1 MSIGVD
7 EILMLIFV
15 AVSGCAATLY
25 LYGTEKAADTLDY
38 DNALHRKRFY
48 YLFFLLLAASLALAF
63 LPFDIWPYPLIY
75 LALGLFS
82 NTGCGIVGGSTLLM
96 ITMMASAQENPVI
109 ALIYLLSGVIALS
122 LFRRMD
128 EAFQVQRPMFLT
140 LLFLYVLLV
149 LNHTLILKE
158 ELTAM
163 VLLMPLTNVFACLV
177 LISVLL
183 NFFGRHVIRQTNDMY
198 MEINDPEYE
207 LMVNLKEQNKDGYF
221 LAIHSAYLAE
231 RIATD
236 LQMDV
241 RATKACAYYHAVCK
255 ELGGEDGPAAFARSK
270 RFPED
275 AIRLI
280 DEYENPPATG
290 YVSKEAAVVNICE
303 TLVRMIKSIFVKD
316 KTAKVDYDA
325 MVDKIFE
332 HHWQKGDLNLNGISF
347 GEMTRIR
354 QLLKKERLYY
364 DFLR

>member
-1 MSIGVD
+1 MSMTID
-7 EILMLIFV
+7 EIIMLVFAGV
-15 AVSGCAATLY
+15 TGCGTLLY
-25 LYGTEKAADTLDY
+25 LYAADKAADRLEY
-38 DNALHRKRFY
+38 DNALHKKRFY
-48 YLFFLLLAASLALAF
+48 VLFFILLVASILLAF

-82 NTGCGIVGGSTLLM
+82 NAACGIVGGSALLL
-96 ITMMASAQENPVI
+96 ITMMVSGAEDPVI
-109 ALIYLLSGVIALS
+109 VLVYLLSGTVALT
-122 LFRRMD
+122 LFRHMD
-128 EAFQVQRPMFLT
+128 EGFLVARPMFVT

-149 LNHTLILKE
+149 MDHTLILKE
-158 ELTAM
+158 ELTAR
-163 VLLMPLTNVFACLV
+163 VLLFPAINVFACLV
-177 LISVLL
+177 LMSVLL
-183 NFFGRHVIRQTNDMY
+183 NYFGRHVVRQTNDMY

-231 RIATD
+231 RIAID

-241 RATKACAYYHAVCK
+241 RATKACAYYHSVCK

-325 MVDKIFE
+325 MIDKIFE

-354 QLLKKERLYY
+354 QLLKKEQLYY

>member
-1 MSIGVD
+1 MTMTTDAMI
-7 EILMLIFV
+7 MLLFV
-15 AVSGCAATLY
+15 AVTGCAATLY
-25 LYGTEKAADTLDY
+25 LYASDKAAGGLDY

-48 YLFFLLLAASLALAF
+48 ILFFGLLVASFLMAF
-63 LPFDIWPYPLIY
+63 LPSDIWPYPLIY
-75 LALGLFS
+75 LAIGLFS
-82 NTGCGIVGGSTLLM
+82 NMSCGIVGGSALLLITTLCSGTEDPT
-96 ITMMASAQENPVI
+96 IVI
-109 ALIYLLSGVIALS
+109 IYLLCGMIALT
-122 LFRRMD
+122 LFRHMD
-128 EAFQVQRPMFLT
+128 EAFQVPRPMVVTLT
-140 LLFLYVLLV
+140 FLYVLLV
-149 LNHTLILKE
+149 MNHTLIGGE
-158 ELTAM
+158 ELTAR
-163 VLLMPLTNVFACLV
+163 VLLLPLINVFACLV
-177 LISVLL
+177 LMSVLL
-183 NFFGRHVIRQTNDMY
+183 NFFGRHVVRQTNDMY

-207 LMVNLKEQNKDGYF
+207 LMVNLKEQNKEGYF

-255 ELGGEDGPAAFARSK
+255 ELGGADGPAAFARSK

-275 AIRLI
+275 AIKLI

-325 MVDKIFE
+325 MIDKIFE

-354 QLLKKERLYY
+354 QLLKKEQLYY

>member
-1 MSIGVD
+1 MMRTTD
-7 EILMLIFV
+7 ELIMLVFL
-15 AVSGCAATLY
+15 AVTGCVATLY
-25 LYGTEKAADTLDY
+25 LYASEKAADKLDY
-38 DNALHRKRFY
+38 DNALHKKRFY
-48 YLFFLLLAASLALAF
+48 LLFFLCLAASFLLSF

-75 LALGLFS
+75 LAIGLFS
-82 NTGCGIVGGSTLLM
+82 NTTCGVVGGSVLLM
-96 ITMMASAQENPVI
+96 ITTFFSGQEDV
-109 ALIYLLSGVIALS
+109 ALVLIYLLAGMIALV
-122 LFRRMD
+122 LFRHMD
-128 EAFQVQRPMFLT
+128 EGFLVARPMIVT
-140 LLFLYVLLV
+140 LVFLYVMLV
-149 LNHTLILKE
+149 MNHTLVRKE
-158 ELTAM
+158 EMTAS
-163 VLLMPLTNVFACLV
+163 VLLFPVINVFACLI
-177 LISVLL
+177 LMSVLL
-183 NFFGRHVIRQTNDMY
+183 NFFGRHVVRQTNDMY

-231 RIATD
+231 RIAID
-236 LQMDV
+236 LDMDV

-280 DEYENPPATG
+280 DEYENPPASG

-325 MVDKIFE
+325 MIDKIFE

-354 QLLKKERLYY
+354 QLLKKEQLYY